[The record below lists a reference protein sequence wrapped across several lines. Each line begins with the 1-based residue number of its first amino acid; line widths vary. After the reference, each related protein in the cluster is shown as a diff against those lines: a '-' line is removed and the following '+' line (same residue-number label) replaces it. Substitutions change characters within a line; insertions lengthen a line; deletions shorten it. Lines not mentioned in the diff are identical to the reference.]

1 MIISTYYGLIATVLY
16 LFSGVTS
23 LAVTIKGVGKS
34 GRTHLLIIIPALIA
48 LCLHAV
54 QLYLAVVTPEGL
66 IPGFFNSLSLAS
78 WVIIALILILSTRQP
93 IHSLGII
100 LFPVSAICIALSIIY
115 PSTVEN
121 LSLGVELHIH
131 ILFSIITYALF
142 CIAALQAILLAYQD
156 YSLHEHKI
164 NHFVKELPPLYSMES
179 LLFHMIGTG
188 FLFLS
193 ISLLSGF
200 IYLEDL
206 FAQKLAHK
214 TVFSMLAWIVFATL
228 LIGRKMAGWRG
239 KIAVRWTLSGFAL
252 LVLAYFGSKVV
263 LEFIINR

>member
-1 MIISTYYGLIATVLY
+1 MTNNYYGLIATSLY
-16 LFSGVTS
+16 LIGGIASFIIT
-23 LAVTIKGVGKS
+23 AKGTRKNT
-34 GRTHLLIIIPALIA
+34 RTHLSIIVIALLA

-54 QLYLAVVTPEGL
+54 QLYLSAVTPAGL
-66 IPGFFNSLSLAS
+66 IPGFFNSLSTAS

-93 IHSLGII
+93 IHSLGIF

-115 PSTVEN
+115 PSAAEN
-121 LSLGVELHIH
+121 LPFGIELHIH

-156 YSLHEHKI
+156 YSLHEHKS
-164 NHFVKELPPLYSMES
+164 NHFIRELPPLYSMES

-200 IYLEDL
+200 IYLDDM

-214 TVFSMLAWIVFATL
+214 TIFSILAWIVFATL
-228 LIGRKMAGWRG
+228 LVGRKTVGWRG
-239 KIAVRWTLSGFAL
+239 RVAVRWTLSGFL
-252 LVLAYFGSKVV
+252 LLAIAYLGSKIV
-263 LEFIINR
+263 LEFIL

>member
-1 MIISTYYGLIATVLY
+1 MTSTYYGFVTTVLY
-16 LFSGVTS
+16 LFGGMAS
-23 LAVTIKGVGKS
+23 LIITIKGTGKN
-34 GRTHLLIIIPALIA
+34 GRTHLLIIVPVLIA

-78 WVIIALILILSTRQP
+78 WVIVALILILSTRQP
-93 IHSLGII
+93 IHSLGLI
-100 LFPVSAICIALSIIY
+100 LFPASAICIALSILY
-115 PSTVEN
+115 PSSLKN
-121 LSLGVELHIH
+121 LSLGIELHIH

-164 NHFVKELPPLYSMES
+164 NHFVRELPPLYSMES

-188 FLFLS
+188 FIFLS

-214 TVFSMLAWIVFATL
+214 TVFSILAWIVFATL
-228 LIGRKMAGWRG
+228 LVGRKIAGWRG
-239 KIAVRWTLSGFAL
+239 KTAVRWTLSGFLL
-252 LVLAYFGSKVV
+252 LVLSYFGSKVV
-263 LEFIINR
+263 LEFILKT